1 MPTQVRIFTLPR
13 SLGET
18 LAAPVPQETLRTIP
32 EYPEIPKPTVS
43 PELKARRYRLD
54 MSVSQEKPKGGVTFA
69 HQDKLPK
76 LPIPE
81 LSATLKRYLA
91 ALKPLQSS
99 REQADTKHAVDEFLR
114 NEGPELNDKLKKYA
128 EARTSYI
135 EQFCRFS
142 PSTRSLFYPPIRE
155 ERGLHPSHDQNPHH

>member
-1 MPTQVRIFTLPR
+1 MPTQVRIFTMPR

-18 LAAPVPQETLRTIP
+18 LSAPIASEPLRAIP

-43 PELKARRYRLD
+43 PALQARQFRIN
-54 MSVSQEKPKGGVTFA
+54 MSIYQEKPKGGVTFA

-81 LSATLKRYLA
+81 LAGTLHKYLA
-91 ALKPLQSS
+91 TLKPLQSA
-99 REQADTKHAVDEFLR
+99 REHGETKHAVDEFLKH
-114 NEGPELNDKLKKYA
+114 EGLELNEKLKKYA

-135 EQFCRFS
+135 EQFCTSR
-142 PSTRSLFYPPIRE
+142 RLE
-155 ERGLHPSHDQNPHH
+155 

>member
-18 LAAPVPQETLRTIP
+18 LAAPVPHEALRSIP

-43 PELKARRYRLD
+43 PQLKARQYSIN
-54 MSVSQEKPKGGVTFA
+54 MSVYQEKPKGGVTFA
-69 HQDKLPK
+69 HQEKLPK

-81 LSATLKRYLA
+81 LSGTMERYLS
-91 ALKPLQSS
+91 ALKPLQSA
-99 REQADTKHAVDEFLR
+99 REHSDTKHAVDEFLR
-114 NEGPELNDKLKKYA
+114 HEGPELNEKLKKYA

-135 EQFCRFS
+135 EQFCRSFS
-142 PSTRSLFYPPIRE
+142 TCCRGGGLDAA
-155 ERGLHPSHDQNPHH
+155 ERAS